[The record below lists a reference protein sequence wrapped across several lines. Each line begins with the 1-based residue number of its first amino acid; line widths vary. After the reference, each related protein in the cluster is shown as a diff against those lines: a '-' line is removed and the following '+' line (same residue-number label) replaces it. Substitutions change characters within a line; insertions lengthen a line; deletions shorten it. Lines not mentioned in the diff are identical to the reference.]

1 MLQIGSAELEA
12 ILNTILSERGL
23 ASLRSYFRALKGLVE
38 EFAGGKSQ
46 GIYEVLEHH
55 TTLELQDPQG
65 EVAVV
70 ERRQR
75 VRFLQDNV
83 EAISD
88 HAWGDGELFAEY
100 TCSPGAPVDCYRDGS
115 RYTTLISLRQTMSR
129 GDLFSFC
136 IRRKILKGFLQ
147 PNECWETDIYQRTR
161 NLSVTILFP
170 KERRCQRATITQRNA
185 NKTVALDAERWR
197 LMKDGRQKVTWEV
210 SRPKLHERYALK
222 WEW

>member
-23 ASLRSYFRALKGLVE
+23 ASLRSYFRALKGLVGE
-38 EFAGGKSQ
+38 LAGGKSQ

-70 ERRQR
+70 ERRQT

-100 TCSPGAPVDCYRDGS
+100 TCSPGVPVDFYKDGS

-129 GDLFSFC
+129 GTCSASASGARSSRASSSPTSVGRRTS
-136 IRRKILKGFLQ
+136 IREPGTS
-147 PNECWETDIYQRTR
+147 P
-161 NLSVTILFP
+161 
-170 KERRCQRATITQRNA
+170 
-185 NKTVALDAERWR
+185 
-197 LMKDGRQKVTWEV
+197 
-210 SRPKLHERYALK
+210 
-222 WEW
+222 